1 MDLYELIARLG
12 VALGIGLL
20 IGLERG
26 WHRRRARPGSRAAG
40 IRTFAISALLGGL
53 SAALAQ
59 ALPKQDLGGT
69 PNLAGG
75 IVLGVAFAAYSIVI
89 TLFSREENRAA
100 GSFSATTAI
109 AGMLTF
115 ALGAYALLG
124 DIRIAAGVAVAVTAL
139 LASREE
145 LHGWVEK
152 ITWPEL
158 RSVVVLLA
166 MTFIALPILPNQP
179 VGPFGGINL
188 REVWIIAIVLAS
200 VSFLGYLA
208 VKYFGARR
216 GLLLAAAAGA
226 LASSTAVTIANA
238 RHAAAGEGSPRLLAA
253 GVAIASA
260 VMFLRV
266 AGIVA
271 ALKPELLVLVAP
283 ALLAAALTAV
293 GLGRRVDGLAADRW
307 TVPPRAV
314 SQSVRLPIGCRICG
328 FPRRYHRAW
337 SCGGG
342 SIRHGWGGGRRDRR
356 RAWRRR
362 CDHRLDDPSDPGS
375 SWANTGGSRDSCCR
389 RQRYAEQGGHRRRHR
404 PRLVR
409 RRSRRHGVG
418 FPRRGR
424 SNRLVDLR
432 IARAVTVLTFTRPR
446 SKG

>member
-59 ALPKQDLGGT
+59 ALPKQDLGET

-293 GLGRRVDGLAADRW
+293 GLAVAWMVLRQTGGQYRRVQFRNPFDFLSVVGFAVFLGAIIVLGRAAGEAFGTAGAVAGAIVVGLGDVDAITVSMIRLTPDPLGRTQAAVAILAAAASGTLSKVAIGAAIGRGWFAADL
-307 TVPPRAV
+307 AV
-314 SQSVRLPIGCRICG
+314 MALGSLAVGG
-328 FPRRYHRAW
+328 ATAW
-337 SCGGG
+337 
-342 SIRHGWGGGRRDRR
+342 
-356 RAWRRR
+356 
-362 CDHRLDDPSDPGS
+362 
-375 SWANTGGSRDSCCR
+375 
-389 RQRYAEQGGHRRRHR
+389 
-404 PRLVR
+404 
-409 RRSRRHGVG
+409 
-418 FPRRGR
+418 
-424 SNRLVDLR
+424 
-432 IARAVTVLTFTRPR
+432 LTFVLPAR
-446 SKG
+446 